1 MLLSH
6 RFTLMNFFTPGKIT
20 EIKLSSKK
28 HALWVR
34 LSRFDQELENS
45 MRTWWMYVWG
55 GLSSYSRL
63 FTPFEKL
70 EAVVGICH
78 NVFRLAL
85 NKNTRIFIFSD
96 YQRFILL
103 FVLQKVIQFFVINL
117 QKRTVNHKRRVLISA
132 VVTLGSRHLTH
143 HCKRLEQ
150 LLDRSRYDS
159 EPLSILIKIIEVWP
173 KGPRVFCVPVLV
185 SSQWGPNIVYVFPD
199 PVCPYAKIVE
209 LKPFVT
215 SVTHSIIISN
225 FCYDL
230 PLTKL

>member
-6 RFTLMNFFTPGKIT
+6 RFTLVDFFTSCKIT
-20 EIKLSSKK
+20 EIKFSSKK

-45 MRTWWMYVWG
+45 MRTWWMYIWG

-78 NVFRLAL
+78 NVFRLTL

-117 QKRTVNHKRRVLISA
+117 QKRAVNHKRRVLISA
-132 VVTLGSRHLTH
+132 VVTLGSRHFTH
-143 HCKRLEQ
+143 HSKRLEQ
-150 LLDRSRYDS
+150 LLDRSRYNS
-159 EPLSILIKIIEVWP
+159 EPLSILIKFIEVWTQRSKSILCP
-173 KGPRVFCVPVLV
+173 STCVVPVRT
-185 SSQWGPNIVYVFPD
+185 
-199 PVCPYAKIVE
+199 K
-209 LKPFVT
+209 
-215 SVTHSIIISN
+215 HSICFSRPSLPICEDCRVETICDISHT
-225 FCYDL
+225 FYL
-230 PLTKL
+230 F